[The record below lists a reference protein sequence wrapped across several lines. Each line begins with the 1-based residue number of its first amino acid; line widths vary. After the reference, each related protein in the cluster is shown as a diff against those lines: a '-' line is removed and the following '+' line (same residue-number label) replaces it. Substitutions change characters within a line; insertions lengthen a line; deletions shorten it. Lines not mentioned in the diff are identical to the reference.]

1 MNGRIS
7 SECVEC
13 GCQIFYEDTV
23 WVDNS
28 GGDACG
34 DKNSHTPFLDENME
48 FLDENDKIMYN
59 PPNVGEQYYFSVIE
73 PDEEQQRVT
82 VQKHENGF
90 TSILFPCPMVE
101 FDSQQL
107 YEFAKLLE
115 HFTLSERGPVD
126 EDSVDELLDGYFGEV
141 NDRPTT

>member
-34 DKNSHTPFLDENME
+34 DKDSHTPFLDENGD
-48 FLDENDKIMYN
+48 FFDEAARQFNQFEDM
-59 PPNVGEQYYFSVIE
+59 GWRMCGIE
-73 PDEEQQRVT
+73 N
-82 VQKHENGF
+82 KF
-90 TSILFPCPMVE
+90 
-101 FDSQQL
+101 
-107 YEFAKLLE
+107 
-115 HFTLSERGPVD
+115 
-126 EDSVDELLDGYFGEV
+126 
-141 NDRPTT
+141 